1 MRTPKPYWN
10 PYIAGIG
17 LGITLLAA
25 FVFMGRGLGASGA
38 FSSLVS
44 TLVNTASPN
53 HAAGNQIYSAYLE
66 NGGRSPLN
74 TWLVFEV
81 IGVILGGFLSAILA
95 GRFKR
100 KIDKGSNITN
110 LQRLFY
116 AFLGGTLMGFGAKLA
131 RGCTSGQALT
141 GSALLNTGS
150 WLFMLSLFAGG
161 YLFAWF
167 VRRLW
172 K

>member
-1 MRTPKPYWN
+1 MRKPKPYWN
-10 PYIAGIG
+10 PYIAGVG
-17 LGITLLAA
+17 LGLTLLAS
-25 FVFMGRGLGASGA
+25 FVIMGRGLGASGA
-38 FSSLVS
+38 LSSVVS
-44 TLVNTASPN
+44 VMADAVSPEHANVNPM
-53 HAAGNQIYSAYLE
+53 YSAYLD
-66 NGGRSPLN
+66 NSGRNPLN

-81 IGVILGGFLSAILA
+81 IGVIIGGFLSGILA

-100 KIDKGSNITN
+100 KVDKGPNTTNI
-110 LQRLFY
+110 LRVIS